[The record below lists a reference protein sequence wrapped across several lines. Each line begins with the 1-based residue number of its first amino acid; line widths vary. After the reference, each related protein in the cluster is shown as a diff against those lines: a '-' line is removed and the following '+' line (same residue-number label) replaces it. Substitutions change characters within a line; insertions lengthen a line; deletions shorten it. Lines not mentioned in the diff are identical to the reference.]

1 MKNSI
6 KSMAALFMAGLVMT
20 GCIDTAVAPEVK
32 AIREQQV
39 ALLAAKAQLAVAEA
53 KSQEIENAHETAM
66 NAISEQQ
73 ATAQLVATLADIDV
87 QTEFSKGELQNA
99 KLQLQQAVDAMAEY
113 VAQHGTDVAAQYL
126 DAYSDAA
133 GTLNDMV
140 GDQVTKQ
147 ADLAKATAILNSVNS
162 DWVVAKAA
170 LTKQLASEN
179 ATLTAQQATLTSVQT
194 AAAGTTTNATLLA
207 SLKAENSDL
216 EVKLEEN
223 RIKDKQQVRV
233 ALDARDANNAGQQ
246 TVTDYNNALDNQ
258 ASTSDAIDA
267 KNDEIADD
275 QTNLT
280 SATADLNV
288 AIGNEADWK
297 GAITPLKTDLD
308 TKIATYEA
316 KVLLRQA
323 AENDYAVAQAK
334 EAAGTGTAAQ
344 TTAAQTAL
352 TNAQNAE
359 NTAQTAMNDAQT
371 KVDNM
376 QPSYDNAVDATANAQ
391 DNVDF
396 YTTQLTDDQADLSS
410 LQVELVDRTNA
421 VNDLKTAFDAVD
433 LAALQTAEDAAWRT
447 EDLIDLE
454 RDSLN
459 AKWNSNDFV
468 INRLEQYF
476 DNLSDIVDGLQGD
489 IDDTRADIADT
500 EASIADQDIAKANQ
514 QSEVDT
520 LTAELADITA
530 EITAQQAIVDARWA
544 ALETALGL

>member
-6 KSMAALFMAGLVMT
+6 KSMAAVFLAGLVMT

-66 NAISEQQ
+66 NALAEQE

-87 QTEFSKGELQNA
+87 QTEFSKGELEQA
-99 KLQLQQAVDAMAEY
+99 KLALQQAVDAMAEY
-113 VAQHGTDVAAQYL
+113 IASHGTDVAADLL

-133 GTLNDMV
+133 NTLNGMV

-147 ADLAKATAILNSVNS
+147 ADLAKATAILNSVNA

-179 ATLTAQQATLTSVQT
+179 ATLTAQQATLTSVQA

-207 SLKAENSDL
+207 NLKAENADL

-233 ALDARDANNAGQQ
+233 ALDARDANNAGHQ
-246 TVTDYNNALDNQ
+246 TVNDYNSAVADT
-258 ASTSDAIDA
+258 ASTSATLASQQDAL
-267 KNDEIADD
+267 ADMQSD
-275 QTNLT
+275 L
-280 SATADLNV
+280 ADLTATLTV
-288 AIGNEADWK
+288 KTGNLADWT
-297 GAITPLKTDLD
+297 AAYTPLKATYD
-308 TKIATYEA
+308 TKVAASAT
-316 KVLLRQA
+316 KLLALQA
-323 AENDYAVAQAK
+323 AENDLAVAQQK

-344 TTAAQTAL
+344 TTAAQTAKD
-352 TNAQNAE
+352 NAQTAYDAAVTAE
-359 NTAQTAMNDAQT
+359 NTAFDNLDQ
-371 KVDNM
+371 VD
-376 QPSYDNAVDATANAQ
+376 DGFFNAQ
-391 DNVDF
+391 DEAAAAQTNVDNQNDNIANQQN
-396 YTTQLTDDQADLSS
+396 TISET
-410 LQVELVDRTNA
+410 QVELVDEINA
-421 VNDLKTAFDAVD
+421 VNDLQEAYDAVD
-433 LAALQTAEDAAWRT
+433 LAALQTAEDAAWRA

-459 AKWNSNDFV
+459 AKWDANDFV
-468 INRLEQYF
+468 ISRLEDYF
-476 DNLSDIVDGLQGD
+476 DNLNDIVDGLQSD
-489 IDDTRADIADT
+489 IDDTRADIESTT
-500 EASIADQDIAKANQ
+500 ESIADQDVAKANQ

-520 LTAELADITA
+520 LTAELADIQA